1 MSTTTYPTSERQ
13 RLLKSS
19 RKLEAM
25 LGTTP
30 LVLSIDL
37 GPSFLDLEHTPKSSI
52 PRAPITPRTRAHR
65 RRGQVFPG
73 GGSTSSCSESSDD
86 DERTLFDDSASEAS
100 YVLVPTTT
108 GYAGYTPHSIP
119 EAVLPTKPK
128 SRNRSKS
135 EATTKKKAAKS
146 AAAPP
151 LPTKS
156 AKQALAQPIL
166 FRLRSVPSPLP
177 SPTRPHTKSTSEDLR
192 APLSPVFNPDRA
204 SLSSIV
210 PETNER
216 ELRRKKLAKLT
227 RTLGENVPPELVF
240 RSPQPVPARKS
251 VRKHRPR
258 SLSVPFACP
267 PALSSVIIDTTPE
280 EEESTPKTCAVP
292 VLTVTA
298 GTPTVPYR
306 PKANSH
312 SVLPIAAPRSQSAQG
327 HYAAQD
333 MARVAPARPVDRP
346 AFASLVG
353 HHRAAASASATEL
366 PLPLGAVAPRA
377 AASLDM
383 PRPTP
388 VDYVYGH
395 ARKGTEDWGKR
406 KEREWSGEW
415 NVKDMGDVKQKLREL
430 KGR

>member
-13 RLLKSS
+13 RLVKSS

-37 GPSFLDLEHTPKSSI
+37 GPSFLDIEHTPKSSSI

-73 GGSTSSCSESSDD
+73 GGSTSSCSD
-86 DERTLFDDSASEAS
+86 
-100 YVLVPTTT
+100 
-108 GYAGYTPHSIP
+108 IP
-119 EAVLPTKPK
+119 DAVLPIKPK
-128 SRNRSKS
+128 SRNRSRS
-135 EATTKKKAAKS
+135 EATTKKAAKS

-166 FRLRSVPSPLP
+166 FRLRSVPSSLP

-192 APLSPVFNPDRA
+192 APLSPLFNPDRA
-204 SLSSIV
+204 S
-210 PETNER
+210 
-216 ELRRKKLAKLT
+216 KLAKLT

-251 VRKHRPR
+251 
-258 SLSVPFACP
+258 
-267 PALSSVIIDTTPE
+267 
-280 EEESTPKTCAVP
+280 
-292 VLTVTA
+292 
-298 GTPTVPYR
+298 
-306 PKANSH
+306 
-312 SVLPIAAPRSQSAQG
+312 
-327 HYAAQD
+327 D
-333 MARVAPARPVDRP
+333 MTRAAPARPVDRP

-366 PLPLGAVAPRA
+366 PLPLGVVAPRT